1 MCPPMAVVDLTDLPA
16 KGVLIGLDP
25 GTKTLGVAA
34 TDPSRIL
41 ASPVETIAKVK
52 LAPSLARLFEIYDER
67 QGVGLV
73 VGLPLNT
80 DGTQGP
86 RVQSVRTLVSNLLKV
101 RDIPVAFEDERYSTV
116 DADEALSALRRNVR
130 NRDTK
135 IDATA
140 AAVILRSALTRLETG
155 Q

>member
-1 MCPPMAVVDLTDLPA
+1 MAVVDLFDLPA

-34 TDPSRIL
+34 TDASRIL
-41 ASPVETIAKVK
+41 TTPVETIIKVK
-52 LAPSLARLFEIYDER
+52 LAPSLERLFAIYDAR
-67 QGVGLV
+67 HGVGLV
-73 VGLPLNT
+73 VGLPLNA

>member
-1 MCPPMAVVDLTDLPA
+1 MSIVDLFDLPA

-34 TDPSRIL
+34 TDASRIL

-52 LAPSLARLFEIYDER
+52 LAPALARLFEIYDAR

-116 DADEALSALRRNVR
+116 AADELLRDLSFSEQRRADRIDAMAAAMILHSAL
-130 NRDTK
+130 K
-135 IDATA
+135 
-140 AAVILRSALTRLETG
+140 RLETPR
-155 Q
+155 

>member
-1 MCPPMAVVDLTDLPA
+1 MAVVDLFDLPA

-34 TDPSRIL
+34 TDASRIL
-41 ASPVETIAKVK
+41 TTPVETILKVR
-52 LAPSLARLFEIYDER
+52 LLPSLERLFAIYDGR
-67 QGVGLV
+67 QAVGLV
-73 VGLPLNT
+73 VGLPLNA

-86 RVQSVRTLVSNLLKV
+86 RVQSVRTLVSNLLKM

>member
-1 MCPPMAVVDLTDLPA
+1 MSVVDLFDLPA

-41 ASPVETIAKVK
+41 ASPVETITKVK
-52 LAPSLARLFEIYDER
+52 LAPSLARLFEIYDAR

-116 DADEALSALRRNVR
+116 AADELLRDLSFTEQRRADRIDAMAAAMILHSAL
-130 NRDTK
+130 K
-135 IDATA
+135 
-140 AAVILRSALTRLETG
+140 RLETPR
-155 Q
+155 

>member
-1 MCPPMAVVDLTDLPA
+1 MAVVDLFDLPA

-34 TDPSRIL
+34 TDASRIL
-41 ASPVETIAKVK
+41 TTPVETIHKVK
-52 LAPSLARLFEIYDER
+52 LLPSLERLFAIYDAR
-67 QGVGLV
+67 QAVGLV
-73 VGLPLNT
+73 VGLPLET
-80 DGTQGP
+80 DGTHGP
-86 RVQSVRTLVSNLLKV
+86 RVQSVRTLVSNLLKM
-101 RDIPVAFEDERYSTV
+101 RDIPVAYEDERYSTV
-116 DADEALSALRRNVR
+116 DADEALSAVRRNVR

-140 AAVILRSALTRLETG
+140 AAVILRSALTRLEKG

>member
-1 MCPPMAVVDLTDLPA
+1 MPVVDLFDLPA

-41 ASPVETIAKVK
+41 ASPVETIAKLK
-52 LAPSLARLFEIYDER
+52 LAPSLERLFAIYDER

-73 VGLPLNT
+73 VGLPLNA

-86 RVQSVRTLVSNLLKV
+86 RVQSVRTLVSNLLKQ
-101 RDIPVAFEDERYSTV
+101 RDIPVAYEDERYSTV
-116 DADEALSALRRNVR
+116 TADEIVRELSFTEQRRSDRIDAMAAAMILRTALRR
-130 NRDTK
+130 
-135 IDATA
+135 
-140 AAVILRSALTRLETG
+140 LES
-155 Q
+155 QP

>member
-1 MCPPMAVVDLTDLPA
+1 MPVVDLFDLPA

-34 TDPSRIL
+34 TDLSRIL
-41 ASPVETIAKVK
+41 CSPVETVPKLK
-52 LAPSLARLFEIYDER
+52 LAPALTRFFEIWDER
-67 QGVGLV
+67 GGVGLV

-101 RDIPVAFEDERYSTV
+101 RDIQVAFQDERYSTV
-116 DADEALSALRRNVR
+116 AADELVRELSFTEQRRADR
-130 NRDTK
+130 
-135 IDATA
+135 IDAMA
-140 AAVILRSALTRLETG
+140 AAMILHAALERLETG
-155 Q
+155 A

>member
-1 MCPPMAVVDLTDLPA
+1 MSVVDLFDLPA

-34 TDPSRIL
+34 TDQSRIL
-41 ASPVETIAKVK
+41 ASPVETIAKAK
-52 LAPSLARLFEIYDER
+52 LAPSLARLFEIYDAR

-116 DADEALSALRRNVR
+116 AADELLRDLSFTEQRRADRIDAMAAAMILHSAL
-130 NRDTK
+130 K
-135 IDATA
+135 
-140 AAVILRSALTRLETG
+140 RLETPR
-155 Q
+155 

>member
-1 MCPPMAVVDLTDLPA
+1 MPVVDLFDLPA

-34 TDPSRIL
+34 TDLSRIL
-41 ASPVETIAKVK
+41 CSPVETVPKLK
-52 LAPSLARLFEIYDER
+52 LAPALARFFEIWDER
-67 QGVGLV
+67 GGVGLV

-101 RDIPVAFEDERYSTV
+101 RDIQVAFQDERYSTV
-116 DADEALSALRRNVR
+116 AADELVRELSFTEQRRADR
-130 NRDTK
+130 
-135 IDATA
+135 IDAMA
-140 AAVILRSALTRLETG
+140 AAMILHAALERLETG
-155 Q
+155 A

>member
-1 MCPPMAVVDLTDLPA
+1 MCPRMSVVDLLDLPA

-52 LAPSLARLFEIYDER
+52 LAPSLARLFEIYDAR

-116 DADEALSALRRNVR
+116 AADELLRDLSFTEQRRADRIDAMAAAMILHSAL
-130 NRDTK
+130 K
-135 IDATA
+135 
-140 AAVILRSALTRLETG
+140 RLETPR
-155 Q
+155 